1 VELVK
6 NHVFKFVVTVHL
18 EALGRFNAL
27 RWIFSAVCT
36 GILSDGILN

>member
-1 VELVK
+1 VVELVK

-27 RWIFSAVCT
+27 RWIFFCSMY
-36 GILSDGILN
+36 GILSDGI